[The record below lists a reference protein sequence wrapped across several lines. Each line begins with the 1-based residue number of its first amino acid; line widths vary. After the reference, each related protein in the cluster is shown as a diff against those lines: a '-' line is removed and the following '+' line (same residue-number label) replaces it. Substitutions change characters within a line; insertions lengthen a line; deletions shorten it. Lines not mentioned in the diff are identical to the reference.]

1 MENLIPDTDE
11 LLKQVTLNNDEK
23 AYRHLF
29 EYVYPALFL
38 YARKYIENPA
48 DREDI
53 VQNVFCTLR
62 NNRNKIN
69 CTVSAKNDLVTRVK
83 NQCLNFL
90 KKQGTID
97 DYQQYVMKRT
107 PLYDT
112 GGDNLYMLHEL
123 EKKLEGIL
131 SKLPPEYRTAFTMS
145 RIEGR
150 SKEEIAELLHV
161 SPRTIE
167 RYRQKNDRL
176 SENRITGILAVDQ
189 LFVPVS

>member
-1 MENLIPDTDE
+1 MENAVIDTDE

-23 AYRHLF
+23 AYRRLF

-38 YARKYIENPA
+38 YARKYIDNPA

-53 VQNVFCTLR
+53 VQDVFCSLWT
-62 NNRNKIN
+62 NRNKIN
-69 CTVSAKNDLVTRVK
+69 CDVSAKNYLVTCVK
-83 NQCLNFL
+83 NRCLNFL
-90 KKQGTID
+90 KKQGTIE

-107 PLYDT
+107 PIYDT

-123 EKKLEGIL
+123 ENKLKEVL

-145 RIEGR
+145 RIEGK

-167 RYRQKNDRL
+167 RYRQKTTDYL
-176 SENRITGILAVDQ
+176 KTELQEYLPMISFFL
-189 LFVPVS
+189 L

>member
-1 MENLIPDTDE
+1 MENVIPDTDE

-23 AYRHLF
+23 AYRLLF

-38 YARKYIENPA
+38 YARRYIDNPA

-53 VQNVFCTLR
+53 VQDVFCSLWT
-62 NNRNKIN
+62 NRNKIN
-69 CTVSAKNDLVTRVK
+69 CNVSAKNYLVTCVK

-90 KKQGTID
+90 KKQGTVE
-97 DYQQYVMKRT
+97 DYQQYVMNRT

-123 EKKLEGIL
+123 EKKLEEVL

-145 RIEGR
+145 RIEGN

-167 RYRQKNDRL
+167 RYRQKTTDYL
-176 SENRITGILAVDQ
+176 KTELQEYLPMIGF
-189 LFVPVS
+189 LFL